1 MVDDKNILTQDKD
14 EMTQPATKP
23 ISIRMSPGEQ
33 TGQPIYSNFASV
45 NAGQGVVIVDFGF
58 LDSQN
63 LNTLNR
69 VTRSG
74 EALSDAINGKMS
86 SRMAISIDTAHHL
99 SQQLN
104 QLLSTKP
111 SATVAQSQQ
120 SAADP
125 VLQASSSSS
134 SSTAAVDS
142 QNAQKGDKG
151 GFRFPWS
158 KKTD

>member
-1 MVDDKNILTQDKD
+1 MVDEKNILTQDKD
-14 EMTQPATKP
+14 EMTQSATKS

-74 EALSDAINGKMS
+74 EALPDAINGKMS

-104 QLLSTKP
+104 QLLRTKP
-111 SATVAQSQQ
+111 SATVAQGQQ
-120 SAADP
+120 SATDS
-125 VLQASSSSS
+125 VLQASSS
-134 SSTAAVDS
+134 TAAADS
-142 QNAQKGDKG
+142 QNAQKSDKS

>member
-14 EMTQPATKP
+14 EMTQSATKP

-74 EALSDAINGKMS
+74 EALPDAINGKMS

-104 QLLSTKP
+104 QLLCTKP
-111 SATVAQSQQ
+111 SATVAQGQQ
-120 SAADP
+120 SATDS
-125 VLQASSSSS
+125 VLQASSS

-142 QNAQKGDKG
+142 RNAQKSDKG

>member
-14 EMTQPATKP
+14 EITQPATKP
-23 ISIRMSPGEQ
+23 ISVRMSPGEQ
-33 TGQPIYSNFASV
+33 TGQSIYSNFASV
-45 NAGQGVVIVDFGF
+45 NGGQGVVIVDFGF

-69 VTRSG
+69 VTRLG
-74 EALSDAINGKMS
+74 ETLPDAINGKMS

-111 SATVAQSQQ
+111 SATVAQSPQ

-125 VLQASSSSS
+125 ALQASSS
-134 SSTAAVDS
+134 SSTAAVES
-142 QNAQKGDKG
+142 QDAQKSDKG

>member
-1 MVDDKNILTQDKD
+1 MVDEKNILTQDKD
-14 EMTQPATKP
+14 EMTQSATKP

-74 EALSDAINGKMS
+74 EALPDAINGKMT
-86 SRMAISIDTAHHL
+86 SRMAVSIDAANQL
-99 SQQLN
+99 AQQLN
-104 QLLSTKP
+104 LLLGQKTDLQGQ
-111 SATVAQSQQ
+111 AGLQNMTNQSEV
-120 SAADP
+120 S
-125 VLQASSSSS
+125 ASSTN
-134 SSTAAVDS
+134 TAAEGS
-142 QNAQKGDKG
+142 AKPESDKSR
-151 GFRFPWS
+151 FRFPWS
-158 KKTD
+158 KKTH

>member
-14 EMTQPATKP
+14 EMAQSATKQV
-23 ISIRMSPGEQ
+23 SIRMSPGEH
-33 TGQPIYSNFASV
+33 TGQSLYSNFASV
-45 NAGQGVVIVDFGF
+45 NGGQGVVIVDFGF

-63 LNTLNR
+63 LNSLNR

-74 EALSDAINGKMS
+74 EALPDAINGKMS

-111 SATVAQSQQ
+111 SFTVAQSLQ
-120 SAADP
+120 SAADSAP
-125 VLQASSSSS
+125 KASSS

-142 QNAQKGDKG
+142 QDAQKSDKG

>member
-14 EMTQPATKP
+14 EMTQPAAKQV
-23 ISIRMSPGEQ
+23 SIRMSPGEQ
-33 TGQPIYSNFASV
+33 TGQSLYSNFASV
-45 NAGQGVVIVDFGF
+45 NGGQGVVIVDFGF

-69 VTRSG
+69 ITRSG
-74 EALSDAINGKMS
+74 ESLPDAINGKMT

-111 SATVAQSQQ
+111 TSMVAQSPQ
-120 SAADP
+120 SAADSAQQ
-125 VLQASSSSS
+125 VSSS

-142 QNAQKGDKG
+142 QNAQKSDKG

>member
-74 EALSDAINGKMS
+74 EALPDAINGKMS

-111 SATVAQSQQ
+111 SATVAQGQQ
-120 SAADP
+120 SATDS
-125 VLQASSSSS
+125 VLQASSS
-134 SSTAAVDS
+134 TAAADS
-142 QNAQKGDKG
+142 QNAQKSDKS